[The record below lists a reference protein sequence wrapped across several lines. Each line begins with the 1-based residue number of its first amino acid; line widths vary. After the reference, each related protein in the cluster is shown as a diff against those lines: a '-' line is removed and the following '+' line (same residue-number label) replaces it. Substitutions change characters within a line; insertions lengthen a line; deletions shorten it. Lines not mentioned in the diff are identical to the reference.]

1 MGKGLRVF
9 FPPFLL
15 RPYSPPFC
23 HAHLTTCT
31 LNVHLASGVMGK
43 QNKKSALLAIKKRHH
58 DVKINPFEVRINR
71 KKREVLG
78 QRRDR
83 SERGLPGVSRS
94 RAIEKVYNSIYIY
107 TNEMF
112 CS

>member
-1 MGKGLRVF
+1 
-9 FPPFLL
+9 
-15 RPYSPPFC
+15 
-23 HAHLTTCT
+23 
-31 LNVHLASGVMGK
+31 MGK

-94 RAIEKVYNSIYIY
+94 RAIEKVYIY

-112 CS
+112 YS